1 MSLIE
6 KLKLPNDIK
15 KLSDTE
21 LAILAK
27 DIRQLILD
35 TVILNGGHLASNL
48 GVVELTLALYKVF
61 DFPKDKLIFDVGHQC
76 YTHKILSGRLD
87 KFSSL
92 RKKDG
97 LSGFPKREESPYD
110 SFNTGHS
117 SSALSIACGFMRAK
131 KLSSENFEIIS
142 VIGDGSLTGGLIFE
156 ALNDSGNIGEKQII
170 VLNDNS
176 MSISKNVGA
185 MSNYLLRLHNS
196 SFYNSLKGS
205 VSKTF
210 SGMKFGKIDAV
221 KVLEN
226 LKKRIKYAVQGGL
239 PFDQFNLKYFGPI
252 DGHNF
257 KELINVLETAKKEK
271 NSVIIHVVTK
281 KGRGYLPAEINP
293 DKYHGISASK
303 CGDKKDCEE
312 KTGEFENSNETF
324 SEVFGKTL
332 TEMAEKNRKI
342 VAVTAAMSDGTG
354 LTFFQNKFPERFFDV
369 GIAEAHAVTM
379 SAAMSLSGYK
389 PYFAVY
395 SSFLQRGFDELLLDV
410 CMQNLPVTF
419 CIDRAGIVGED
430 GETHQGIFDL
440 SYLMM
445 IPNLTVCAPKDAQEL
460 KDVLKFSE
468 NFNAPLAIRYP
479 KGYSKCYKNK
489 NKIEYSKWEKLT
501 SDSNIYLLAVGA
513 KMVEIAF
520 KTSKLLKEKN
530 ILSTVV
536 NCLFVKPFDFE
547 LLKSL
552 NDKYVFTFEDNVVG
566 GGFGANISLF
576 LNSNNINCKVNNFAF
591 PDKFIS
597 HASVSEIYEMNN
609 LTSKN
614 IALKIEKIIKK

>member
-6 KLKLPNDIK
+6 KLKLPDDIK

-35 TVILNGGHLASNL
+35 TVISNGGHLASNL

-97 LSGFPKREESPYD
+97 LSGFPKREESAYD

-117 SSALSIACGFMRAK
+117 SSALSVACGFIRAK
-131 KLSSENFEIIS
+131 KLSSENFEIVS

-170 VLNDNS
+170 ILNDNS

-196 SFYNSLKGS
+196 NFYNSLKGS

-226 LKKRIKYAVQGGL
+226 IKKRVKYAVQGGL

-257 KELINVLETAKKEK
+257 QELIKVLEMAKKEK

-303 CGDKKDCEE
+303 CNYKKDCKEE
-312 KTGEFENSNETF
+312 NLNETF

-332 TEMAEKNRKI
+332 TEMAEKNDKI
-342 VAVTAAMSDGTG
+342 VAVTAAMSEGTG
-354 LTFFQNKFPERFFDV
+354 LTSFQNKFPERFFDV

-379 SAAMSLSGYK
+379 SAAMSLYGYK

-395 SSFLQRGFDELLLDV
+395 SSFLQRGFDEVLLDV

-419 CIDRAGIVGED
+419 CIDRSGIVGED

-445 IPNLTVCAPKDAQEL
+445 MPNLTVCAPKDTREL
-460 KDVLKFSE
+460 KEILKFSE

-479 KGYSKCYKNK
+479 KGCSINYENSS
-489 NKIEYSKWEKLT
+489 KIEYSKWEKLT

-513 KMVEIAF
+513 KMNEIVFNA
-520 KTSKLLKEKN
+520 SKILKEKK
-530 ILSTVV
+530 ILTTVV
-536 NCLFVKPFDFE
+536 NCRFVKPFDLE

-552 NDKYVFTFEDNVVG
+552 KGKYVFTFEDNVIN

-576 LNSNNINCKVNNFAF
+576 FNSHNINCKVHNFAF

-597 HASVSEIYEMNN
+597 HASVSQIYEANN
-609 LTSKN
+609 LTSEN
-614 IALKIEKIIKK
+614 IASEIEKFVNNK